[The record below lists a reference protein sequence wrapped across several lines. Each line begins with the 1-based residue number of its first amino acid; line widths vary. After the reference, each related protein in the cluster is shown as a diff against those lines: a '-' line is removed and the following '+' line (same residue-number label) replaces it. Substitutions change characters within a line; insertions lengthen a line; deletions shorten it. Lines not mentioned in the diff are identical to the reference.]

1 VADARELLGSSRKFV
16 VPLLER
22 FDREGFTRRRGDV
35 RIGGPRLDAAVGD
48 HP

>member
-1 VADARELLGSSRKFV
+1 

-35 RIGGPRLDAAVGD
+35 RIAGPRLDAAGSD
-48 HP
+48 QP